1 MFWLTR
7 LGNLYKKK
15 TLCVYFWM
23 SYFTD
28 KMECEKNPCENG
40 GTCYEQDKCFCLS
53 DYYGERCQYKT
64 GTLNKNE

>member
-1 MFWLTR
+1 
-7 LGNLYKKK
+7 
-15 TLCVYFWM
+15 M

-40 GTCYEQDKCFCLS
+40 GTCYEQDKCFCSS